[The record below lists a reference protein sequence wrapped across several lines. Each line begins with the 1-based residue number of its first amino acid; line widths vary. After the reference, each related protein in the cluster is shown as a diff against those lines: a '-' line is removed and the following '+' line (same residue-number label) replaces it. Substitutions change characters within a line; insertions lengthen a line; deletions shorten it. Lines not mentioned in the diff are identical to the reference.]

1 MEEITNNILCC
12 DLCSFSALYVSCAP
26 HTASTLHSLVSANTH
41 SKIVSRKLRHHTS
54 VYLNFLIFRTN
65 HNSNSFIN
73 YHLQSVRQKKQIL
86 CPNSGA
92 SWVAVHPESGPKA
105 EGRMLLQKQA
115 ACLQKCVPGL
125 AMPLSAMEW
134 GTALDKQ
141 HLPMVLPIFVNWYS
155 SGTDVDK
162 QRCSETSPI
171 GTWEL
176 CIDLVNMGHKMQAG
190 GRGPENLCQLW

>member
-41 SKIVSRKLRHHTS
+41 SKIVSRKLRHHIS

-92 SWVAVHPESGPKA
+92 SWVASQCIRNLDPKQKAGCCCRSRQPACRNVSLGLQCHFQQWSGA
-105 EGRMLLQKQA
+105 
-115 ACLQKCVPGL
+115 
-125 AMPLSAMEW
+125 
-134 GTALDKQ
+134 
-141 HLPMVLPIFVNWYS
+141 
-155 SGTDVDK
+155 
-162 QRCSETSPI
+162 
-171 GTWEL
+171 
-176 CIDLVNMGHKMQAG
+176 
-190 GRGPENLCQLW
+190 QLWTSNISPWFFPSLWTGIPVGLMLTNRDVLKLTQLARESCA